1 MTKQTRRKTRFQ
13 YLLRLATRK
22 AMPMNRWNLH
32 ERVGLFRRLTQWVWE
47 EAYWLVLLEKGV
59 GIWTDVVALIDALEE
74 GALTERPLN

>member
-1 MTKQTRRKTRFQ
+1 
-13 YLLRLATRK
+13 
-22 AMPMNRWNLH
+22 MPMNRRNLH
-32 ERVGLFRRLTQWVWE
+32 ERVGLFRRLAQWVWE